1 MAILPISVCHYD
13 EILHCK
19 GTTIFICVHKKYKKL
34 HCMDMC
40 LYINTLW

>member
-19 GTTIFICVHKKYKKL
+19 STTIFIYDTKKKL
-34 HCMDMC
+34 KKITS
-40 LYINTLW
+40 YK